1 MAVSTPVDLE
11 GIMED
16 EVLDII
22 DENNQVVGKA
32 TKSAV
37 HQQGLKHRVGAVLL
51 KRKDGRY
58 LIPTASELKVEKGL
72 LYHSAAG
79 HVLSGE
85 SYRDAAKRELFE
97 ETGVMANL
105 IKHVGSFWFQ
115 KDYQTRK
122 ERERFELYEAAYRDE
137 MGPIRLN
144 EEQINEKWLDEEE
157 LKEIY
162 NNRPEELSAP
172 LKMTCRCIL
181 NNKEKR
187 IYFAGSI
194 RGGRRDADL
203 YADLIEHLSSFGK
216 VLTEHVG
223 NSMVIES
230 EEGLSDQEI
239 FNQDMDWLQSSDLV
253 IAEVSTPSLGV
264 GYEIGMAQAYG
275 KKILCLFRLEKRPAL
290 SAMIAGN
297 PNVKVQGYQTRQ
309 EAKELISAFLD
320 SM

>member
-1 MAVSTPVDLE
+1 
-11 GIMED
+11 ME
-16 EVLDII
+16 EELLDII
-22 DENNQVVGKA
+22 DEDNQVVGKA
-32 TKSAV
+32 TKTDA
-37 HQQGLKHRVGAVLL
+37 HRQGLKHRVGAVLL

-85 SYRDAAKRELFE
+85 SYGDAARRELLE
-97 ETGVMANL
+97 ETGVMAGQL
-105 IKHVGSFWFQ
+105 KQMGYFWFQ
-115 KDYQTRK
+115 KDYPTRK
-122 ERERFELYEAAYRDE
+122 ERERFEIYKAAYSHE
-137 MGPIRLN
+137 MGPVRLN
-144 EEQINEKWLDEEE
+144 EEQVNETWLHEAE

-162 NNRPEELSAP
+162 NSRPEKLSGP
-172 LKMTCRCIL
+172 LKMTCRSIL
-181 NNKEKR
+181 NNRKKR

-194 RGGRRDADL
+194 RGGRGDADL
-203 YADLIEHLSSFGK
+203 YAGLIEHLSHFGK

-223 NSMVIES
+223 NSKVVES

-239 FNQDMDWLQSSDLV
+239 FNRDMDWLQSSDLV

-275 KKILCLFRLEKRPAL
+275 KKVLCLFRREKETVL

-297 PNVKVQGYQTRQ
+297 PNIKVQGYQTSQ

-320 SM
+320 SI